1 MSKAS
6 FSPEG
11 KLAVAQQHP
20 VRVAEAKTTLVA
32 GLPFASKELIRGERK
47 AGEVVVETRGE
58 GLSGEAL
65 VRNEE
70 LQAQSK
76 AALNDKDWNSLETL
90 SKARLEIVPQSIMA
104 QKLLAQAQYEKA
116 RFSITARRFNEGEK
130 LLLDSLRFHLEFSGP
145 KSDSV
150 GRCML
155 ELGRTALGNAQ
166 RKLAV
171 ERLSNAREI
180 LELNGMHR
188 ESAECDEELAK
199 LK

>member
-1 MSKAS
+1 MSKAIS
-6 FSPEG
+6 SAAKG
-11 KLAVAQQHP
+11 AAQP
-20 VRVAEAKTTLVA
+20 IRVAEAKATVV

-47 AGEVVVETRGE
+47 AGEVVVETE

-65 VRNEE
+65 ERNEQ

-116 RFSITARRFNEGEK
+116 RTSIAARKFNEGEK

-166 RKLAV
+166 RTLAL

-180 LELNGMHR
+180 MISNGMVR
-188 ESAECDEELAK
+188 EGAECDEELAK

>member
-1 MSKAS
+1 MSKATGIS
-6 FSPEG
+6 SAG
-11 KLAVAQQHP
+11 KVAAAQP
-20 VRVAEAKTTLVA
+20 IRFAEAKASVVA

-47 AGEVVVETRGE
+47 AGEVVVETE

-65 VRNEE
+65 ERNEQ

-116 RFSITARRFNEGEK
+116 RTSIAARKFNEGEK

-180 LELNGMHR
+180 MDINGMVR
-188 ESAECDEELAK
+188 EGAECDEELAK